1 MLSELSII
9 EFLIVQL
16 SVAFSPGL
24 IIALIIN
31 ESVQKGRKNGIQ
43 VALGSALGALIITL
57 ISAFTISYIQSC
69 TSISYCNLYCW
80 NYLYCLQ
87 RCINI

>member
-57 ISAFTISYIQSC
+57 ISAFTISFDTENVLVAKKDDKDI
-69 TSISYCNLYCW
+69 
-80 NYLYCLQ
+80 
-87 RCINI
+87 

>member
-31 ESVQKGRKNGIQ
+31 ESVQTYQ
-43 VALGSALGALIITL
+43 
-57 ISAFTISYIQSC
+57 
-69 TSISYCNLYCW
+69 
-80 NYLYCLQ
+80 
-87 RCINI
+87 NIVPMMT